1 MEVFLLGVYNF
12 FSSNIIVTTLIL
24 ILGVL
29 ATIVEKSEKIKTPI
43 QTIIKNRRARKQAI
57 IDREERK
64 ESMMQSMLSKLDN
77 LESKVDKLEGKVDK
91 LEGKV
96 DKLEGKVDKLED
108 RVLENEA
115 DRLRDV
121 LFTCGNAC
129 RRKVPL
135 DGESYRHIQDVYK
148 KYSETLHQNGAGH
161 DEYEFITKYYN
172 SQNF

>member
-1 MEVFLLGVYNF
+1 MEVVLLGVYNF

-43 QTIIKNRRARKQAI
+43 QTIIKNRRAKQQAI

-77 LESKVDKLEGKVDK
+77 LENKVDKLEC
-91 LEGKV
+91 KV